1 MPPSRMAAFPRRL
14 AVFTAEALAQ
24 ICRPVS
30 GGGAGYQ
37 WFLTTRTPAHQLTGT
52 PEGGGKQFHMYL
64 ILDQTYRQKCIFY
77 S

>member
-30 GGGAGYQ
+30 GGNPTEA
-37 WFLTTRTPAHQLTGT
+37 RPAFA
-52 PEGGGKQFHMYL
+52 P
-64 ILDQTYRQKCIFY
+64 
-77 S
+77 